1 MDGFTRGVTRH
12 RRPVIAIFLIC
23 AVVCAVLFL
32 GVEVNYDLTDYLP
45 EDAESTVALDL
56 MMEEFGSGVPNT
68 RVMAVDLTLAE
79 ALELKEEIAQVPGV
93 TDVMW
98 LDDVEDITT
107 PVELMDEATVSQ
119 YWKDGKALYSV
130 TIESGREVEATDAI
144 YEIIG
149 DSGAI
154 SGDAASTASMQKL
167 AVSEVIGAA
176 AVLVPLIIILL
187 LLTTTSWIAPL
198 LFLITIGVA
207 VLINMGTNVVFG
219 EISFVTQSV
228 SPIMQLAVSL
238 DYAIFLLNSFERHRR
253 EVPDPEEAMRMAI
266 KESFSSIAASAA
278 TTVFGFLALIFMRFG
293 IGSDLGLNLVKGVV
307 LSYISVMV
315 FLPALSLSCMKL
327 MDKTRH
333 KRIIPELGRWAASS
347 SRSASRRSYS
357 CCWSSCPATSAR
369 AARTSSTAWAPP
381 TPASATARTPS
392 S

>member
-56 MMEEFGSGVPNT
+56 MMKEFGSGVPNT

-79 ALELKEEIAQVPGV
+79 ALELKEEIARVPGV

-207 VLINMGTNVVFG
+207 VAHQHGHQRRLRGDQLRHAVG
-219 EISFVTQSV
+219 E
-228 SPIMQLAVSL
+228 PHHAAGRLARL
-238 DYAIFLLNSFERHRR
+238 RH
-253 EVPDPEEAMRMAI
+253 
-266 KESFSSIAASAA
+266 
-278 TTVFGFLALIFMRFG
+278 
-293 IGSDLGLNLVKGVV
+293 
-307 LSYISVMV
+307 
-315 FLPALSLSCMKL
+315 LPAQQL
-327 MDKTRH
+327 
-333 KRIIPELGRWAASS
+333 
-347 SRSASRRSYS
+347 
-357 CCWSSCPATSAR
+357 
-369 AARTSSTAWAPP
+369 
-381 TPASATARTPS
+381 
-392 S
+392 

>member
-79 ALELKEEIAQVPGV
+79 ALELKEEIARVPGV

-130 TIESGREVEATDAI
+130 TIESGREVEATDSI

-154 SGDAASTASMQKL
+154 SGEAASTASMQKL

-333 KRIIPELGRWAASS
+333 KRIIPSSGRWAASS